1 MKLII
6 AAVLVGISS
15 ATAFALDNSTNI
27 QGQQGWT
34 RCEVNCENDPN
45 LPPILVKECKAQCKK
60 GAVRKGEKATTK
72 ALDPNLPELMPDN

>member
-34 RCEVNCENDPN
+34 GCEVKCDNDPN
-45 LPPILVKECKAQCKK
+45 LSPAMIKECKAQCKK
-60 GAVRKGEKATTK
+60 GAERKGKKATTK
-72 ALDPNLPELMPDN
+72 ALDPNLPELTPDK